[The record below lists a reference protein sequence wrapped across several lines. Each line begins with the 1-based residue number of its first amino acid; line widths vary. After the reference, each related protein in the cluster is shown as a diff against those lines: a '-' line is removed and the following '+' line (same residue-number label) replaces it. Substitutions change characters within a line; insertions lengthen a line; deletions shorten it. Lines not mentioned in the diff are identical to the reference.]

1 MAFCVVGGPHALTG
15 YSHKVRIQFAVGIL
29 VANRKEWLEMT
40 GTLVSEYGLDAP
52 SRDCAR
58 VTSHSEVKTS
68 PRLARSTEPEV
79 GICEGKLT
87 DSGWLKGPQKGS
99 CDRFCIISD
108 RRF

>member
-1 MAFCVVGGPHALTG
+1 MSNLGPKKRDAFANAPSTVSRGERLRSSLETGFEEVGGLVPGSRL
-15 YSHKVRIQFAVGIL
+15 VG
-29 VANRKEWLEMT
+29 
-40 GTLVSEYGLDAP
+40 SDH
-52 SRDCAR
+52 DCFR
-58 VTSHSEVKTS
+58 LTSHSEVKTS

-99 CDRFCIISD
+99 CDRFCIIAD

>member
-1 MAFCVVGGPHALTG
+1 MAGRSGQRCIPGLLVGWHHQSLPGSREPTL
-15 YSHKVRIQFAVGIL
+15 SWNQFIG
-29 VANRKEWLEMT
+29 
-40 GTLVSEYGLDAP
+40 
-52 SRDCAR
+52 R

-87 DSGWLKGPQKGS
+87 DSGWLKGPQKDS